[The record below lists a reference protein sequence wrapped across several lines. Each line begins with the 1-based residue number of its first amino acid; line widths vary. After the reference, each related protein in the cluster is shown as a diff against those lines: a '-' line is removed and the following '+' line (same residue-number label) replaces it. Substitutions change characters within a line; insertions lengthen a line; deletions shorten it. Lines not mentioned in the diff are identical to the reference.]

1 MEPIVLFLLAFIIFT
16 LWKGVIMVPQGF
28 EYTVE
33 RFRKYTHTQT
43 PGIGIIFPTSMSV
56 ARST

>member
-16 LWKGVIMVPQGF
+16 LWEGVIMVPQGF

-33 RFRKYTHTQT
+33 YVQ
-43 PGIGIIFPTSMSV
+43 
-56 ARST
+56 